1 MSKKTRFVLSNG
13 KTKNSFGFKVKISGI
28 GLKRF
33 KANPVM
39 LSEHNYGF
47 VLGKWEEVELN
58 KEKEQLLAT
67 PLFDSEDPDA
77 AKIEGKVERGFIN
90 GASVGL
96 SFNPDDFKMIDGE
109 LVLTKSELVEASICA
124 IPADSTALRLY
135 HADSEKPLSD
145 EEVGKLCLSFEKET
159 NFKSNNMNKPL
170 IKLSALA
177 VTSLGLDGSK
187 TEFEPT
193 EIEVAVLAMEKE
205 KEALRVSNEAYKAKE
220 EQAQAELCTTLVDDA
235 LKAGKITADK
245 KEAFLKMAKA
255 DYQLTKE
262 TLDAIPG
269 KQSYVKGLGGKPQDA
284 ELSLDDFC
292 KMELSAQLEW
302 KEANPEAYAKM
313 VAK

>member
-1 MSKKTRFVLSNG
+1 
-13 KTKNSFGFKVKISGI
+13 
-28 GLKRF
+28 
-33 KANPVM
+33 M

-47 VLGKWEEVELN
+47 VLGKWEDVELN
-58 KEKEQLLAT
+58 KEKEQLLAS

-109 LVLTKSELVEASICA
+109 LVLTKCELVEASICA
-124 IPADSTALRLY
+124 IPSDSAALRLY
-135 HADSEKPLSD
+135 HVDSEKPLSD
-145 EEVGKLCLSFEKET
+145 EEVGKLCLSLEQTE
-159 NFKSNNMNKPL
+159 NFNKNKVSKTM
-170 IKLSALA
+170 IALSAVA
-177 VTSLGLDGSK
+177 VAALRLDGSK

-220 EQAQAELCTTLVDDA
+220 EQAQAELCNSLVNEA

-245 KEAFLKMAKA
+245 KEAFLRMAKA
-255 DYQLTKE
+255 DYQLAKD

-269 KQSYVKGLGGKPQDA
+269 KQSYAKGLGSTPIGA

-292 KMELSAQLEW
+292 KMELSAQLDW